1 MARSNDPFWWALFAV
16 GGAVAAFLV
25 PVQIVLTGIAGPAG
39 WVRESFEYDR
49 VRALVSH
56 PVSRLY
62 LFVLISLPLFH
73 WAHRFRFTLIDL
85 GLKGGRGLVAVACYG
100 SAIVGAILTVAVLMK
115 L

>member
-1 MARSNDPFWWALFAV
+1 MARSNEPFWWSLFAA
-16 GGAVAAFLV
+16 GGVVAAFLV
-25 PVQIVLTGIAGPAG
+25 PVHIMLTGIVAPAG
-39 WVRESFEYDR
+39 WGRESFEYHR
-49 VRALVSH
+49 VLALVAH
-56 PVSRLY
+56 PLSRLY

-100 SAIVGAILTVAVLMK
+100 SAIVGAILTAVVLVK